1 MTYCPFNEQ
10 EMQLKMEEIQTA
22 IHTLS
27 REITLLNDDTMYSKQ
42 DVIRMFSTL
51 TQLGSQQVSNAGDYN
66 PDTSNTSDTSDT
78 SNTSNTSEQQSTLQG
93 EVSPTHISPQ
103 TTIFQIHK
111 DSERQRQRHNG
122 CPVQR
127 YKRFSCRQ
135 QRQSNTLGQSIA
147 VS

>member
-51 TQLGSQQVSNAGDYN
+51 SQLGSQQVSNAGDYN
-66 PDTSNTSDTSDT
+66 SD
-78 SNTSNTSEQQSTLQG
+78 TSEQQSTLQG

-111 DSERQRQRHNG
+111 AKTRQKH
-122 CPVQR
+122 
-127 YKRFSCRQ
+127 YKYFWYQKS
-135 QRQSNTLGQSIA
+135 
-147 VS
+147 